1 MAERLSPYSA
11 FNFIVEFESGDIAG
25 GFSEV
30 TGLGAEITVAE
41 YRNGNDPEN
50 RVRKVPN
57 VNKVGDV
64 TLKRGIINSKDLW
77 DWINETRNGG
87 YVAQR
92 NLTITL
98 LSEDRSTEVGKWKL
112 WNTVPIKYTGP
123 SLNAKG
129 GTDVAMEEVALSVE
143 GISYPESSDST
154 G

>member
-11 FNFIVEFESGDIAG
+11 FNFIVEFETGDISG

-30 TGLGAEITVAE
+30 AGLGAEITIAE
-41 YRNGNDPEN
+41 YRNGNDKEN
-50 RVRKVPN
+50 HVQKIPN

-77 DWINETRNGG
+77 DWINETRTGG

-92 NLTITL
+92 NVTITL
-98 LSEDRSTEVGKWKL
+98 QSEGRDADVAKWKL

-123 SLNAKG
+123 GLNAKG
-129 GTDVAMEEVALSVE
+129 GTDVAMEELVLSVG